1 MRQAKALTRKITKLE
16 KQAGFRGPMEI
27 PAGVQTVY
35 FFNQK
40 QGQPPEEI
48 AAEKAKKKAELVE
61 RYGNRILS
69 RLHFITFVEVSS
81 NREKPSL
88 AP

>member
-1 MRQAKALTRKITKLE
+1 MRKSNYLDGKLNRLERKA
-16 KQAGFRGPMEI
+16 GVRGPTEI

-40 QGQPPEEI
+40 QGQPMKEI

-61 RYGNRILS
+61 KYGNRILS
-69 RLHFITFVEVSS
+69 RLHFITFVDVSS
-81 NREKPSL
+81 DREKPSL
-88 AP
+88 FA